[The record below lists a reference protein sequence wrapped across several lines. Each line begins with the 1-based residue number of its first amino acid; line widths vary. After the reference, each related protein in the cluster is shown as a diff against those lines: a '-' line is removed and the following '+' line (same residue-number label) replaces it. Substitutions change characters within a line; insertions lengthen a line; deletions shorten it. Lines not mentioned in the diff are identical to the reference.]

1 MSTKV
6 YPEGFEPG
14 GTLDYE
20 RAKREAESLNKLG
33 GADRIDTYGYAPG
46 AMTGAQAMKKS
57 IDALCQEADN
67 SCAVGTPRQRMLN
80 KQVVIANL
88 QRQLQIKSDEVSRL
102 HRAVTILTAHPEFD
116 MFLELNHLLEGI
128 KL

>member
-1 MSTKV
+1 MSDRNYENQPTVDPRFADV
-6 YPEGFEPG
+6 YRVKQSADATGEP
-14 GTLDYE
+14 YAEKE
-20 RAKREAESLNKLG
+20 RSARVYAADMAKQVG
-33 GADRIDTYGYAPG
+33 MGA
-46 AMTGAQAMKKS
+46 
-57 IDALCQEADN
+57 ALCQEADN

-80 KQVVIANL
+80 KQLVIANL